1 MKVFRGLLFGGVL
14 LLASSCNRYPESYPP
29 PEQFEPPPAE
39 PSESLEAFIEMG
51 ARSAS
56 SHIVSDIHA
65 LEADQWR
72 WTGQR
77 PTLRFQLS
85 NTDQQ
90 ELSLDFVV
98 VEAAIQQTGPITVTF
113 LVNDR
118 VLEEVRYDTAGEKH
132 FEKHV
137 PPEWI
142 SLEGATSVS
151 VSIDKTWRAPND
163 ERALGVILLR
173 AGFLD
178 Q

>member
-1 MKVFRGLLFGGVL
+1 MKVLGGLLFAGVL

-29 PEQFEPPPAE
+29 PEQFEPPAVESP
-39 PSESLEAFIEMG
+39 ESLAAFIEISDP
-51 ARSAS
+51 SAS

-65 LEADQWR
+65 LEAGQWR

-90 ELSLDFVV
+90 KLSLDFVV
-98 VEAAIQQTGPITVTF
+98 VEAALQQTGPLTVTF
-113 LVNDR
+113 LVNDH
-118 VLEEVRYDTAGEKH
+118 VLEQMRYDTPGEKR
-132 FEKHV
+132 FEKPV
-137 PPEWI
+137 PPDWL
-142 SLEGATSVS
+142 SFEGTTAVS
-151 VSIDKTWRAPND
+151 AWIDKVWHAPND